1 MVLSI
6 DPGLPPGERI
16 RLYRRRAGLTQE
28 QCAQLKG
35 CTVSAW
41 RKWESGERQVAAF
54 SDWIEI
60 ARILRVRDLYKLTG
74 LPVGELPEDPT
85 EHDTVPAIRA
95 AMLSFD
101 PRLTEDPDVSRLDKA
116 VETAWAIWQERRPF
130 TQIGSMLPGLITE
143 VRATIPLVDGP
154 ERDQLLHTASM
165 LYFLAR
171 AFTKRVGAQ
180 DVSLLAADRAM
191 AAAIKADDLDFRAAA
206 AWNLGMIL
214 AEQGHTEVV
223 RELATDA
230 AAELEPTLPDGP
242 VERMSIFGAL
252 HLLRAM
258 QFARLGDEHGV
269 VCALET
275 ADKVASTLGERNDF
289 RTVFGPTNVG
299 IYRVWLAVELSKPG
313 EAIRT
318 AQRYDVTILPSVE
331 RRFSYYVEL
340 ARAYSIRTED
350 VAAVH
355 MLLRAEQE
363 SAEELRFNVEVRA
376 MVRELLRRENMVTRS
391 ELRPLADRI
400 GVLR

>member
-1 MVLSI
+1 VVAVE
-6 DPGLPPGERI
+6 PGLPPGERI
-16 RLYRRRAGLTQE
+16 RLYRRRIGLTQE

-74 LPVGELPEDPT
+74 LPVGELPEEPT

-95 AMLSFD
+95 AMVSFD
-101 PRLTEDPDVSRLDKA
+101 PKLTEPPDVARLDKA
-116 VETAWAIWQERRPF
+116 VETAWDIWQERRPF
-130 TQIGSMLPGLITE
+130 TQIGMLLPSLITE
-143 VRATIPLVDGP
+143 VRATIPLIDGP
-154 ERDQLLHTASM
+154 DRDSLLRTASM
-165 LYFLAR
+165 MYFLTR
-171 AFTKRVGAQ
+171 EFTTRVGAQ

-191 AAAIKADDLDFRAAA
+191 AAAIKADDLDYRAAS
-206 AWNLGMIL
+206 AWHVGMIL

-223 RELATDA
+223 AELATDA
-230 AAELEPTLPDGP
+230 IAELEPTLPSAAP
-242 VERMSIFGAL
+242 ARMSIFGAL
-252 HLLRAM
+252 HLLRAV

-269 VCALET
+269 AQALDV
-275 ADKVASTLGERNDF
+275 ADRVAAKLGDRNDF

-313 EAIRT
+313 EAIRV
-318 AQRYDVTILPSVE
+318 AQQYDVTQLPSVE

-340 ARAYSIRTED
+340 ARAYSIRGED

-355 MLLRAEQE
+355 MLLRAELE
-363 SAEELRFNVEVRA
+363 SAEELRFNVDVRA
-376 MVRELLRRENMVTRS
+376 MVRELLRRENALTRAD
-391 ELRPLADRI
+391 LHPFADRI
-400 GVLR
+400 GVLAR

>member
-1 MVLSI
+1 MVAAE
-6 DPGLPPGERI
+6 PGLPPGERI
-16 RLYRRRAGLTQE
+16 RLYRRRIGLTQE

-60 ARILRVRDLYKLTG
+60 ARILRVRDLYRLTG
-74 LPVGELPEDPT
+74 LPVSDLPEEPS

-95 AMLSFD
+95 AMVSFD
-101 PRLTEDPDVSRLDKA
+101 PALSDEPDVKRLDLA
-116 VETAWAIWQERRPF
+116 VETAWDIWQERRPF

-143 VRATIPLVDGP
+143 VRAAIPVVDGP
-154 ERDQLLHTASM
+154 DRDSLLHTATM
-165 LYFLAR
+165 LYFLTR

-191 AAAIKADDLDFRAAA
+191 QASIKADDLDFRAAS
-206 AWNLGMIL
+206 AWNVGMIL

-223 RELATDA
+223 AELARDA
-230 AAELEPTLPDGP
+230 AAMLEPTLPDAP
-242 VERMSIFGAL
+242 PERMSIFGAL
-252 HLLRAM
+252 HLLRAV
-258 QFARLGDEHGV
+258 QYARLGDEHGV
-269 VCALET
+269 AQALEI
-275 ADKVASTLGERNDF
+275 ADRVAAKVGERNDF

-313 EAIRT
+313 EAIRA
-318 AQRYDVTILPSVE
+318 AQQCDVSALPSVE
-331 RRFSYYVEL
+331 RRFSYCVEL
-340 ARAYSIRTED
+340 SRAYGIRGED

-355 MLLRAEQE
+355 MLLRAERE
-363 SAEELRFNVEVRA
+363 SAEELRFNVDVRA
-376 MVRELLRRENMVTRS
+376 MVRELLRRENSLTRA

-400 GVLR
+400 GVLT

>member
-1 MVLSI
+1 VVAAE
-6 DPGLPPGERI
+6 PGLPPGERI
-16 RLYRRRAGLTQE
+16 RLYRRRIGLTQE

-74 LPVGELPEDPT
+74 LPVSELPEEPS

-95 AMLSFD
+95 AMVSFD
-101 PRLTEDPDVSRLDKA
+101 PVLSEEPDVKRLDRA
-116 VETAWAIWQERRPF
+116 VETAWDIWQERRPF

-143 VRATIPLVDGP
+143 VRAAIPVVDGP
-154 ERDQLLHTASM
+154 DRDSLLRTASL
-165 LYFLAR
+165 LYFLTR

-191 AAAIKADDLDFRAAA
+191 AAAIKADDLDFRAAS
-206 AWNLGMIL
+206 AWNVGMIL

-223 RELATDA
+223 SELSSDA
-230 AAELEPTLPDGP
+230 AAMLEPTLPDAAP
-242 VERMSIFGAL
+242 ERMSIFGAL
-252 HLLRAM
+252 HLLRAV
-258 QFARLGDEHGV
+258 QFARLGDEHGAGQ
-269 VCALET
+269 ALEI
-275 ADKVASTLGERNDF
+275 ADRVAAKVGERNDF

-313 EAIRT
+313 EAIRA
-318 AQRYDVTILPSVE
+318 AQQCDVTRMPSVE
-331 RRFSYYVEL
+331 RRFSYCVEL
-340 ARAYSIRTED
+340 SRAYGIRGED

-355 MLLRAEQE
+355 MLLRAERE
-363 SAEELRFNVEVRA
+363 SAEELRFNVDVRA
-376 MVRELLRRENMVTRS
+376 MVRELLRRENSLTRA

-400 GVLR
+400 GVLT